1 MIPRLLIALGSAVA
15 VLSASVALAATALD
29 VNKADQAGLEALKGV
44 GPAMST
50 RILDERK
57 KGPFK
62 SWEDLIERVRGIG
75 AGSATKLAAE
85 GLTVN
90 GTGYANAG
98 AGSSKAKG
106 DSNTGGKAMAD
117 TGAPKK

>member
-1 MIPRLLIALGSAVA
+1 MMVRLFIALVTSIAA
-15 VLSASVALAATALD
+15 LSASLALAATALD

-57 KGPFK
+57 KGPYK
-62 SWEDLIERVRGIG
+62 SWEDLIYRVRGIG
-75 AGSATKLAAE
+75 AASATKLAAE

-90 GTGYANAG
+90 GTGYANTG
-98 AGSSKAKG
+98 AATKSKN